1 MRHVARIA
9 AVAATVLVSLQYPA
23 QAQETGALPEG
34 VTQNMIR
41 QGEGTFK
48 GAGLCSACH
57 GPQGRGIPNL
67 GANLTDSTW
76 LHSDGS
82 YAGVLQTIRQ
92 GVGADKS
99 SNGTTMP
106 PKGGSALSEDQLKAV
121 AAYVWSLSHHGS

>member
-9 AVAATVLVSLQYPA
+9 AVAATVLVSLQYPV

>member
-34 VTQNMIR
+34 VTQDMIR